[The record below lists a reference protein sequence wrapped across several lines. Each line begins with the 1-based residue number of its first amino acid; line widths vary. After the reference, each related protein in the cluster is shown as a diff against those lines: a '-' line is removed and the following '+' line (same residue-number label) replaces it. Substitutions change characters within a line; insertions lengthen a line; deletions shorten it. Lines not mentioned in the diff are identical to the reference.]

1 MYLKKCEQARTRLP
15 PQRCRSRTS
24 DEQGYLRSRMPCSWL
39 FRRSANKEANKRA
52 SKDADNPTGQ
62 GSNIAQNCPVGLL
75 VHEQATYKRRTSDE
89 QATNKRWKY
98 ELSLR
103 LPSYHPSKACE
114 QRSRTRSTNK
124 VMNKV
129 ARTTSNK
136 VRTTFFNKIQYR
148 YVYICIV

>member
-15 PQRCRSRTS
+15 PQRARSRTS
-24 DEQGYLRSRMPCSWL
+24 DEQGYLRSQMPCSWL

-89 QATNKRWKY
+89 NMSCHFDYPVTIQVRPAIKGH
-98 ELSLR
+98 EQGLR
-103 LPSYHPSKACE
+103 T
-114 QRSRTRSTNK
+114 RSRTK
-124 VMNKV
+124 WHEQP
-129 ARTTSNK
+129 RT
-136 VRTTFFNKIQYR
+136 RCEQPFCLNKIQ
-148 YVYICIV
+148 